1 MAEDQEETTG
11 GESTPTRE
19 RARHDKRERILAA
32 AVKVFAERGFY
43 NAKVSQVASE
53 AGVADG
59 TIYLY
64 FKNKDDLLIET
75 FEDRMQWINE
85 RLREGIV
92 EERSALENLRHFVRM
107 HLLLAVHAR
116 DLAEFITVELR
127 QSSKFV
133 KEYKNTKFIEYLNIL
148 AGVIIRGQEE
158 GVLRPD
164 IDARLAARAL
174 FGVLDEVM
182 LTLVLARKQP
192 TEEQI
197 DQHAAQDELLHLGGL
212 LAGNPAQAR
221 PGV

>member
-1 MAEDQEETTG
+1 MTEEREDEVEG
-11 GESTPTRE
+11 NTPRE
-19 RARHDKRERILAA
+19 RTRQDKRERILAA

-75 FEDRMQWINE
+75 FEDRMNWINE
-85 RLREGIV
+85 RLREGIQD
-92 EERSALENLRHFVRM
+92 ERSPLENLRHFVRM
-107 HLLLAVHAR
+107 HLMLAIHAR

-127 QSSKFV
+127 QSSKFL
-133 KEYKNTKFIEYLNIL
+133 KEYKNTKFAEYLNIL
-148 AGVIIRGQEE
+148 VGLITRGQES
-158 GVLRPD
+158 GLFRGD
-164 IDARLAARAL
+164 LDARLAARAI
-174 FGVLDEVM
+174 FGMLDEVM

-197 DQHAAQDELLHLGGL
+197 VQHAEQVERLVLGGL
-212 LAGNPAQAR
+212 LAPAGNA
-221 PGV
+221 GS